1 MYDFDFEH
9 TNAIDEYGYKQYRH
23 HKVVDVNTRYKIN
36 TNGFRGNEISGD
48 EDLVIGGC
56 SFTFGLGIPE
66 NKIWAVELS
75 NGLNLKYTN
84 LSYPGASTMFIVQ
97 LMFKYFKKYGN
108 PKTIICLFPD
118 AYRMCLPYVKNK
130 LKSLDNPTNEE
141 ISHLFLKGFTD
152 NRIPAYSKLPH
163 MAEHVIPKDVA
174 KWLSIQH
181 IYMLEQYCK
190 SNNIKFIWSSW
201 EDVFLKELLELNTFN
216 GLIDIEMNKWIRN
229 KDEHYDMYEK
239 NDCHLNL
246 KNEYSN
252 IFDRGADLEW
262 GVQHS
267 HWGVHKH
274 AHISEIFQKE
284 LSK

>member
-1 MYDFDFEH
+1 MYDFNFDN
-9 TNAIDEYGYKQYRH
+9 TNAIESYGYKQYKY
-23 HKVVDVNTRYKIN
+23 HKIVDVKTKYKIN
-36 TNGFRGNEISGD
+36 SNGFRGNEISGE
-48 EDLVIGGC
+48 EDLIIGGC

-66 NKIWAVELS
+66 DKIWAVELA
-75 NGLNLKYTN
+75 NNLNLKYAN

-97 LMFKYFKKYGN
+97 SMFKYFKKYGN
-108 PKTIICLFPD
+108 PKILVCLFPD

-130 LKSLDNPTNEE
+130 LQSLDNTMNEE

-152 NRIPAYSKLPH
+152 DRIPTYSKLPH
-163 MAEHVIPKDVA
+163 MAEHVIPQDIA

-201 EDVFLKELLELNTFN
+201 EDPFLKELLKLNTFN
-216 GLIDIEMNKWIRN
+216 GLIDIEMNKWVRN
-229 KDEHYDMYEK
+229 ENEHYDMYE
-239 NDCHLNL
+239 NDNCHLEL
-246 KNEYSN
+246 KNKYFS

-262 GVQHS
+262 GIQHS

-274 AHISEIFQKE
+274 AHIAEIFEKE
-284 LSK
+284 LLK

>member
-1 MYDFDFEH
+1 MYDFNFDN
-9 TNAIDEYGYKQYRH
+9 TNAIESYGYKQYKY
-23 HKVVDVNTRYKIN
+23 HKIVDVNTKYKIN
-36 TNGFRGNEISGD
+36 SNGFRGNEISGE
-48 EDLVIGGC
+48 EDLIIGGC

-66 NKIWAVELS
+66 DKIWAVELA
-75 NGLNLKYTN
+75 NNLNLKYAN

-97 LMFKYFKKYGN
+97 SMFKYFKQYRN

-118 AYRMCLPYVKNK
+118 AYRMCLPYIENK

-152 NRIPAYSKLPH
+152 DRIPAYSKLPH

-201 EDVFLKELLELNTFN
+201 EDPFLKELLKLNSFN
-216 GLIDIEMNKWIRN
+216 GLIDIEMNKWIRDEN
-229 KDEHYDMYEK
+229 EHYDIYE
-239 NDCHLNL
+239 NDNCHLEL
-246 KNEYSN
+246 KNKYFN

-262 GVQHS
+262 GIQHS

-284 LSK
+284 LLK